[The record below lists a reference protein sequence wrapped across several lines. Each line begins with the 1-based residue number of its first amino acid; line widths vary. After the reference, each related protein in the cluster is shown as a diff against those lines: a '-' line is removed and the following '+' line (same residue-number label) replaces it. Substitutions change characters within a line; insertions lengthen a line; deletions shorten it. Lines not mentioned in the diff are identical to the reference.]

1 MVIYLLTK
9 LPFALII
16 AEIEQTDRGVAQSS
30 RLFIILWGL
39 PRLLL
44 VLFTHFFSV
53 VVGYTNKK
61 TTVIIEKNKERYALD
76 CC

>member
-44 VLFTHFFSV
+44 VLFTQVSIPTLGHFQWS
-53 VVGYTNKK
+53 
-61 TTVIIEKNKERYALD
+61 
-76 CC
+76 